1 MNIIYAFLITFL
13 AGISTMIGVLPIYF
27 RISDNFSLIA
37 IKLAIIVLLTISIG
51 ELIPDGFKLIF
62 RHYNIYIT
70 IIIII
75 FTFLL
80 GFTVSKLL
88 DHKVGKGTNKFYKI
102 GIMSFLAMIIHN
114 IPEGII
120 TYITTTYDFKLGLL
134 IAISIMLHNIP
145 EGLIIAIPIYKAKK
159 KRGLALLLTFISG
172 MSEFLGAIISYLFL
186 SKYVTDLKLGLLYV
200 FTAGIMIFIAL
211 FELYPIVRNKKIE

>member
-27 RISDNFSLIA
+27 RISDNFSLNA
-37 IKLAIIVLLTISIG
+37 IKLAIIVLLTISLG